1 LYDSFPATFLVLAF
15 SFFFYALIVEHNKGL
30 WWGGGGMVSQA
41 IVNYLVN
48 NYSFIDKGSEGGNSG
63 KKAGKKHILFRR
75 DNVNVCKAFL
85 LIF

>member
-1 LYDSFPATFLVLAF
+1 
-15 SFFFYALIVEHNKGL
+15 
-30 WWGGGGMVSQA
+30 MVSQA

>member
-1 LYDSFPATFLVLAF
+1 
-15 SFFFYALIVEHNKGL
+15 
-30 WWGGGGMVSQA
+30 MVSQA
-41 IVNYLVN
+41 IVNYSVN

-63 KKAGKKHILFRR
+63 KKAGKEHILLRR